1 MTPKRCLLDSTV
13 LIDHANGDAGAT
25 ALLER
30 LFGEGQGLYTCD
42 VVTCEALSKGDSQ
55 QLAAMQALLD
65 ALEYVAT
72 SPEAARWAGESRR
85 LRHAAG
91 RRRALGDALIAG
103 AAISIGATVVTRDR
117 ADFDVQGI
125 PTITY

>member
-1 MTPKRCLLDSTV
+1 MRCLLDSTL
-13 LIDHANGDAGAT
+13 LIDHANGDAAAA
-25 ALLER
+25 ALLQR
-30 LFGEGQGLYTCD
+30 LFQEGHELYTCD
-42 VVTCEALSKGDSQ
+42 VVTCEALSKGEPE
-55 QLAAMQALLD
+55 QLAVMRTLLD

-85 LRHAAG
+85 LRHEAG

-103 AAISIGATVVTRDR
+103 AATSIHATIVTRNR
-117 ADFDVQGI
+117 ADFELQGI